1 MGGEQKFDLP
11 TALFSTE
18 DEPTGLLKWA
28 GATEAA
34 DGSLKAKVKKKPSRT
49 IAAAQFNRSRVEVEE
64 MMQTGDWSSAQP
76 RHLVALYA
84 IMHARIYGVEP
95 AELGPRDCYN
105 AATRAAALVKREFAG
120 DCVAAVEYMRWAWDR
135 EEGRVIWREKNGRT
149 PSRISV
155 WLIFGGQLLTDMRLE
170 QKNAR

>member
-1 MGGEQKFDLP
+1 MGGAQKFDLP

-34 DGSLKAKVKKKPSRT
+34 DGSLKAKVKKKPTRT
-49 IAAAQFNRSRVEVEE
+49 IGAAQFVRAEHDVEE
-64 MMQTGDWSSAQP
+64 MIRSGDWSRTQP

-84 IMHARIYGVEP
+84 IMHERIYGVEP

-105 AATRAAALVKREFAG
+105 AAIRAAALVKREFAG

-135 EEGRVIWREKNGRT
+135 EEGRVIWREKNGRE

-155 WLIFGGQLLTDMRLE
+155 WLMFSGQMLSDMRVE
-170 QKNAR
+170 QKAAR